1 MDSARMRHFSLL
13 IDNETRG
20 PLTEAEIMAMI
31 AEGTLAA
38 DMLCAPEGSPDWVPL
53 SDHFKFAVT
62 LKLRRSKPVSTEVED
77 EIAATR
83 LDPDTRRRL
92 LLYGLAEPANVDTF
106 TQVQAMLA
114 LADHEK
120 KITAINRLHG
130 VVGYAAL
137 IAMISGGA
145 LLGLS
150 RGFGGDALAFCS
162 GLYVK
167 EEVSARASLAILRS
181 ELSQFAEIKTRA
193 ERAVF
198 EKPRGGS
205 PGFNVIA
212 SRLQIDPHSSFSL
225 RGQVDSSPLRRKI
238 AVWGLTLDADRRV
251 YVLHD
256 APSARAT
263 ELLRAQSAILDEV
276 LSPSLEEAGF
286 AQLFAEVMS
295 TFPPASF
302 PEAGRL
308 RTEAEGMRM
317 SALKIFI
324 DRVDFRAQAASS
336 QSAQKAWS
344 GQLLAFSESLKA
356 LQAKVYALTS
366 PVARR
371 KRWSEFNSGQ
381 GAELAAWMLTS
392 GAKEAPLNPDG
403 TFNISEISGINSDS
417 LNLVIVS
424 ARIAG
429 DTVFLPWNSTHLGT
443 SKWTSEPMA
452 KAFLID
458 RERYKVSDKVTV
470 GGRTYY
476 ANLQTAT
483 HRFVYTRTSPQWRY
497 LALARDTDKDR
508 VFALVDDKTY
518 AAASK
523 GATITPAELAK
534 FNLYLSAEES
544 VRPDGLYVE

>member
-1 MDSARMRHFSLL
+1 MRHFSLL
-13 IDNETRG
+13 IGNETRG

-31 AEGTLAA
+31 AEGTLTA

-53 SDHFKFAVT
+53 SDHFKFGVT
-62 LKLRRSKPVSTEVED
+62 LKLRRTKAVSTEVEE

-120 KITAINRLHG
+120 KITSTQRLHRG
-130 VVGYAAL
+130 VGYAAL
-137 IAMISGGA
+137 IAMVGGGA

-150 RGFGGDALAFCS
+150 RGFGGDALAFCGS
-162 GLYVK
+162 LFVK
-167 EEVSARASLAILRS
+167 EELNARTSLAILRS

-198 EKPRGGS
+198 EKPLGGS

-212 SRLQIDPHSSFSL
+212 SRLNIDPHSSFSL
-225 RGQVDSSPLRRKI
+225 RGQVDTAPLTRKI
-238 AVWGLTLDADRRV
+238 AGWGLKLDDDRRV
-251 YVLHD
+251 YVLRE
-256 APSARAT
+256 APSAKAA
-263 ELLRAQSAILDEV
+263 ELLGAQAAVLDEV
-276 LSPSLEEAGF
+276 LSPTLEEAGF
-286 AQLFAEVMS
+286 AQLFAEVMN
-295 TFPPASF
+295 TFPAASF
-302 PEAGRL
+302 TEAGRL
-308 RTEAEGMRM
+308 RKEAEGLRM
-317 SALKIFI
+317 SALKMFI
-324 DRVDFRAQAASS
+324 DRVDFHAQAASS

-344 GQLLAFSESLKA
+344 GQLLAFSERLKA

-392 GAKEAPLNPDG
+392 GAKEVRVNPDG
-403 TFNISEISGINSDS
+403 TFVISEISGINSDS

-429 DTVFLPWNSTHLGT
+429 DTVFLPWNSKHLGT

-470 GGRTYY
+470 GGRTFY
-476 ANLQTAT
+476 ASLQTAT
-483 HRFVYTRTSPQWRY
+483 HRFVTTRTSPQWRY

-508 VFALVDDKTY
+508 IFALVDDKTY

-534 FNLYLSAEES
+534 FNLYLRAEES